1 MTDFENELRE
11 HGKRVRNHIKP
22 AVDLENI
29 SLPKKKRNLK
39 SVIVLIAAAIAVIG
53 AASSTTAFKAW
64 DIRLA
69 NFWGANN
76 NSINDTENAYE
87 IPMISE
93 KINGVTI
100 TVEQAIFDS
109 DSMYVL
115 YEVTLPDGVQANEQ
129 YTFENYGI
137 ETGDLEEKSTI
148 ATIKNTVIDYND
160 KTVTF
165 LLQQTGTIKLEA
177 NKTAALYLSNL
188 GYYDN
193 QNPEFHTVAEGDW
206 NLEWKPEWESVGRTY
221 QPEEPIYFG
230 AGSTLESFTVSPFA
244 ATVKVRG
251 TAVLGSIKIKLCLK
265 SGETM
270 TYEPSDGKST
280 NIYNG
285 DLSFVY
291 FPFEHVISFDDIDD
305 IYVNGIKMR
314 KD

>member
-1 MTDFENELRE
+1 MTDFENELCE

-22 AVDLENI
+22 AVDLKNI

-39 SVIVLIAAAIAVIG
+39 PVIVLIAAVIAIIG
-53 AASSTTAFKAW
+53 AATSTTAFKTW
-64 DIRLA
+64 DLRLTS
-69 NFWGANN
+69 FWGANN
-76 NSINDTENAYE
+76 KSINETENAYE

-93 KINGVTI
+93 TVNSLTVTI
-100 TVEQAIFDS
+100 EQAIFDS
-109 DSMYVL
+109 DSLYVL
-115 YEVTLPDGVQANEQ
+115 YEVTLPEGVQANEQ
-129 YTFENYGI
+129 YTFEDYGI
-137 ETGDLEEKSTI
+137 ETSALEEKDTI

-160 KTVTF
+160 KTITF
-165 LLQQTGTIKLEA
+165 LLQQTGTMKPKA
-177 NKTAALYLSNL
+177 NKTVSMYLSNL

-206 NLEWKPEWESVGRTY
+206 NLEWKPEWESAGRTC

-230 AGSTLESFTVSPFA
+230 AGNTLENFTVSPFA

-270 TYEPSDGKST
+270 MYEPSDGKST
-280 NIYNG
+280 NIHNG

-291 FPFEHVISFDDIDD
+291 FPFEHVISLDEIDD
-305 IYVNGIKMR
+305 IYVNDIKMR